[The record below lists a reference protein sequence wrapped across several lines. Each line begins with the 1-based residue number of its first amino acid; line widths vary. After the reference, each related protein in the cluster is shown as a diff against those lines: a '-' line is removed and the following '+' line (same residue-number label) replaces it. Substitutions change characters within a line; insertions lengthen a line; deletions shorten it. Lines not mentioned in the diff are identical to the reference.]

1 MSQSIIELYQE
12 QSLIDSCIA
21 LQAQIEECESLIAED
36 KKWRTGINIQK
47 LLLMTAEALLKD
59 SENLQAIRGQ
69 CKWAEE
75 KKQLALS
82 ILRSKLENLIK
93 SDE

>member
-1 MSQSIIELYQE
+1 MSQSIVELYKE

-21 LQAQIEECESLIAED
+21 LQAQIKECESLIAGGW
-36 KKWRTGINIQK
+36 KNFSFYKTGKNIQEI
-47 LLLMTAEALLKD
+47 LLMTAKALLED

-75 KKQLALS
+75 KRQLALS
-82 ILRSKLENLIK
+82 ILGSKHEK
-93 SDE
+93 